1 MPRAARIRKNSR
13 NKKTAFPARVSPGRG
28 RGLALAPNRKKNSY
42 LKPYLY
48 ILPAFVVILV
58 FQLLPMLYAFFLSFF
73 RWDMIN
79 VSGPQFVG
87 LRNYLILFQDA
98 DFWLSVFN
106 TSVFA
111 LGSICLGLSVSL
123 LIAILLSKG
132 IKFLGTFR
140 VAYFIPYVASMTAI
154 AIVWR
159 GILQP
164 RGLLNAAIKL
174 LAGLLPGLIPAS
186 LTEIRW
192 LQEPGW
198 ARLAVIIFVVWK
210 SMGFNI
216 LIFLTRLLDI
226 NPSYYEAAEID
237 GANALGKFRWITW
250 PQLMPTTL
258 FLLTISIIFAFQ
270 MFIPVFILTPD
281 GGPLKSTTTTVFY
294 LYKTA
299 FSSNLF
305 GYACAIAY
313 ALFFIIL
320 ILTLLQRK
328 LLGTGSTGE

>member
-1 MPRAARIRKNSR
+1 MSRARRKP
-13 NKKTAFPARVSPGRG
+13 FVF
-28 RGLALAPNRKKNSY
+28 
-42 LKPYLY
+42 KPYLY
-48 ILPAFVVILV
+48 ILPAFAVIVV
-58 FQLLPMLYAFFLSFF
+58 FQLLPMVYAFFLSFF

-79 VSGPQFVG
+79 VSGPEFVG
-87 LRNYLILFQDA
+87 LKNYAILLSDG
-98 DFWLSVFN
+98 DFWLSLLN
-106 TSVFA
+106 TSIFA
-111 LGSICLGLSVSL
+111 LGSIVLGLSVSL
-123 LIAILLSKG
+123 LIAMLLSKG
-132 IKFLGTFR
+132 IRFLGTFR
-140 VAYFIPYVASMTAI
+140 VAYFIPYIASMTAI

-159 GILQP
+159 GIFQP
-164 RGLLNAAIKL
+164 RGMLNAALKL
-174 LAGLLPGLIPAS
+174 ISGILPGLIPPE

-226 NPSYYEAAEID
+226 NPAYYEAAEID
-237 GANALGKFRWITW
+237 GAGALGKFRYITW

-258 FLLTISIIFAFQ
+258 FLLTISTIFAFQ

-294 LYKTA
+294 LYKAA

-320 ILTLLQRK
+320 GLTLLQRK
-328 LLGTGSTGE
+328 ILGTGSTGE

>member
-1 MPRAARIRKNSR
+1 LSR
-13 NKKTAFPARVSPGRG
+13 PGRKTF
-28 RGLALAPNRKKNSY
+28 P

-48 ILPAFVVILV
+48 ILPAFAVIVV
-58 FQLLPMLYAFFLSFF
+58 FQLLPMVYAFFLSFF

-79 VSGPQFVG
+79 VAGPEFVG
-87 LRNYLILFQDA
+87 LKNYAILLSDG
-98 DFWLSVFN
+98 DFWLSLLN
-106 TSVFA
+106 TSIFA
-111 LGSICLGLSVSL
+111 LGSIALGLSVSL
-123 LIAILLSKG
+123 LIAMLLSKG
-132 IKFLGTFR
+132 IRFLGTFR
-140 VAYFIPYVASMTAI
+140 VAYFIPYIASMTAI

-159 GILQP
+159 GIFQP
-164 RGLLNAAIKL
+164 RGMLNAALKL
-174 LAGLLPGLIPAS
+174 VSGILPGLIPPE

-198 ARLAVIIFVVWK
+198 ARLAVIVFVVWK

-226 NPSYYEAAEID
+226 NPAYYEAAEID
-237 GANALGKFRWITW
+237 GAGALGKFRYITW

-258 FLLTISIIFAFQ
+258 FLLTISTIFAFQ

-320 ILTLLQRK
+320 GLTLLQRK
-328 LLGTGSTGE
+328 ILGTGATGE

>member
-1 MPRAARIRKNSR
+1 MTDTSR
-13 NKKTAFPARVSPGRG
+13 QHRR
-28 RGLALAPNRKKNSY
+28 LA
-42 LKPYLY
+42 PYLY

-58 FQLLPMLYAFFLSFF
+58 FQLLPMVYAFFLSFF

-79 VSGPQFVG
+79 RAGPQFVG
-87 LRNYLILFQDA
+87 LRNYIILFQDG
-98 DFWLSVFN
+98 DFWLSLLN
-106 TSVFA
+106 TSIFA
-111 LGSICLGLSVSL
+111 LGSIVLGLGASL
-123 LIAILLSKG
+123 AVAILLSKG
-132 IKFLGTFR
+132 IRFLGGFR
-140 VAYFIPYVASMTAI
+140 TAYFIPYVASMTAI

-159 GILQP
+159 GIFQP
-164 RGLLNAAIKL
+164 RGLINAVIKQ
-174 LAGLLPGLIPAS
+174 AADLLPGLIPAS

-198 ARLAVIIFVVWK
+198 ARLAIVIFVVWK
-210 SMGFNI
+210 TMGFNI
-216 LIFLTRLLDI
+216 LIFLTRLLEI

-237 GANALGKFRWITW
+237 GANSLGKFRFITW

-258 FLLTISIIFAFQ
+258 FLLSISTIFAFQ
-270 MFIPVFILTPD
+270 MFIPVYILTPD

-320 ILTLLQRK
+320 ILTLLQRRI
-328 LLGTGSTGE
+328 LGTGNTGE

>member
-1 MPRAARIRKNSR
+1 MSR
-13 NKKTAFPARVSPGRG
+13 PGRKTF
-28 RGLALAPNRKKNSY
+28 P

-48 ILPAFVVILV
+48 ILPAFAVIVV
-58 FQLLPMLYAFFLSFF
+58 FQLLPMVYAFFLSFF

-79 VSGPQFVG
+79 VAGPEFVG
-87 LRNYLILFQDA
+87 LKNYAILLSDG
-98 DFWLSVFN
+98 DFWLSLLN
-106 TSVFA
+106 TSIFA
-111 LGSICLGLSVSL
+111 LGSIVLGLSVSL
-123 LIAILLSKG
+123 LIAMLLSKG
-132 IKFLGTFR
+132 IRFLGTFR
-140 VAYFIPYVASMTAI
+140 VAYFIPYIASMTAI

-159 GILQP
+159 GIFQP
-164 RGLLNAAIKL
+164 RGMLNAALKL
-174 LAGLLPGLIPAS
+174 LSGILPGLIPPE

-226 NPSYYEAAEID
+226 NPAYYEAAEID
-237 GANALGKFRWITW
+237 GAGALGKFRYITW

-258 FLLTISIIFAFQ
+258 FLLTISTIFAFQ

-294 LYKTA
+294 LYKAA

-320 ILTLLQRK
+320 GLTLLQRK
-328 LLGTGSTGE
+328 ILGTGSTGE